1 MEIVR
6 CLQQNLPSHV
16 VQIRK
21 SRVFTTSALVAT
33 SAAASSSALVAIP
46 DEDGCYLV
54 HTFECGPKQ
63 VDTEDAFDQDTQEY
77 KLYSWDGVRRFVS
90 AFLAGADAEELCGI
104 AASSGRHRADLRA
117 WPRGTFHLLW

>member
-6 CLQQNLPSHV
+6 CLQQDLPDV
-16 VQIRK
+16 AGQIRK

-33 SAAASSSALVAIP
+33 SAAANASALVAIP

-54 HTFECGPKQ
+54 HTFACGPKQ
-63 VDTEDAFDQDTQEY
+63 VDLDSFDLRSQEEEY
-77 KLYSWDGVRRFVS
+77 KLYSWDGVLRWVS

-104 AASSGRHRADLRA
+104 AASSGRHRADLQGWFLRH
-117 WPRGTFHLLW
+117 HLVR